1 MSNKII
7 VVTDRLYP
15 DDNSTSYY
23 MTEITHKISDINNG
37 NIKVICAVNLEKN
50 QELPFLKKKI
60 IRISSSNLSKNKYF
74 SRILRLTSLSL
85 RLGWQALFVVKKG
98 ESLFTYT
105 LDPLILIL
113 AIIRKF
119 RKFKYVVLVYDVFPE
134 NMIAANLLSKKSLIY
149 KLIKNIFDW
158 AYNQADHLVV
168 IGRDMEELIKKKT
181 NNTVPISLITN
192 WSDVEKIE
200 IKSKNE
206 NQIIKKYNLENK
218 IVFSFVGNLGRV
230 QGIDFLLEVSSLVK
244 SPEFTM
250 LFIGNGA
257 FVDKI
262 KNFIQ
267 NSKKNNVIYAGYFP
281 SSKNNIIL
289 NACDVALVSLNK
301 SMYGLGVPSR
311 FYNNLA
317 AKKPILYLGD
327 MNTEIGK
334 TILENKIGWVSDNIN
349 PNEVAKKIDSII
361 REKGNIENIG
371 NQARKVAERKYSKNN
386 VLRKYAE
393 IFS

>member
-1 MSNKII
+1 MNNRVT

-23 MTEITHKISDINNG
+23 MTEITQKISDINDG
-37 NIKVICAVNLEKN
+37 NIKVICAMDLKNN
-50 QELPFLKKKI
+50 QELPFLKNKI
-60 IRISSSNLSKNKYF
+60 IRISSSKFNKNKYF
-74 SRILRLTSLSL
+74 SRILRLSTLSL
-85 RLGWQALFVVKKG
+85 RLGWKTLFVVKKN

-119 RKFKYVVLVYDVFPE
+119 RKFKYVLLVYDIFPE
-134 NMIAANLLSKKSLIY
+134 NLIAANLISKKSLIY

-168 IGRDMEELIKKKT
+168 IGRDMEKLIKKKT
-181 NNTVPISLITN
+181 NNTVPVSLITN
-192 WSDVEKIE
+192 WCDLEKIE
-200 IKSKNE
+200 IKSKND

-257 FVDKI
+257 LVDKI
-262 KNFIQ
+262 KQFIR
-267 NSKKNNVIYAGYFP
+267 NNNHNNVIYAGYFP
-281 SSKNNIIL
+281 SSENNLIL
-289 NACDVALVSLNK
+289 NACDVAIVSLNK

-317 AKKPILYLGD
+317 VKKPILYLGD
-327 MNTEIGK
+327 MDTEIGK
-334 TILENKIGWVSDNIN
+334 TILENKIGWVCDNIN
-349 PNEVAKKIDSII
+349 PSEVAKKIDSII
-361 REKGNIENIG
+361 VEKEKIKDLG
-371 NQARKVAERKYSKNN
+371 NQARNVAETKYSKNYI
-386 VLRKYAE
+386 LTKYAK